1 MLWQT
6 SLAMLAASAVVVVVD
21 AVVDDAVVVA
31 DAAAVDAAADDA
43 AVDDA
48 VVDAVVDAVDVVF
61 CVAETAVDAATPGVD
76 GHSKTVV
83 DGWPQPV
90 PLITQQ
96 QNNHNKITIPHNQ
109 KIYVV

>member
-31 DAAAVDAAADDA
+31 DAADAAAVDAAAVDAAADDA

-61 CVAETAVDAATPGVD
+61 CVAETAVDAVTPGVD

-83 DGWPQPV
+83 DGWPQLV
-90 PLITQQ
+90 PC
-96 QNNHNKITIPHNQ
+96 
-109 KIYVV
+109 VWVSREVDDS